1 MDIKDKKNILPS
13 STNTISTIAFNG
25 ISILWVHMQFGPQSA
40 GRLSPLQNC
49 SGLISSYC
57 EMSGAGADRYDIS
70 SMSEMT
76 WSPVGATIYFFFKGE
91 KSINYQI

>member
-1 MDIKDKKNILPS
+1 MDNNFHIDFQVDDVVVVLPS

-25 ISILWVHMQFGPQSA
+25 ISILCVHMQFGPQSA

-57 EMSGAGADRYDIS
+57 EMSGAGADRYEIS
-70 SMSEMT
+70 SMRDIT
-76 WSPVGATIYFFFKGE
+76 
-91 KSINYQI
+91 